1 MKWTIGL
8 ALIGALVST
17 SGWADGSGLRIEHS
31 FNGATIQVTA
41 NQNTNLNGAA
51 VIGSGNSANFNSSS
65 SGSCAGACVIGNKI
79 QLDHHKS
86 GGSSPP

>member
-17 SGWADGSGLRIEHS
+17 SSWADGSGLRIEHS
-31 FNGATIQVTA
+31 FNGATIQTTA
-41 NQNTNLNGAA
+41 NQNTNVNFAGTAF
-51 VIGSGNSANFNSSS
+51 SGNSANLNSSS

-79 QLDHHKS
+79 QLDHHQDGN
-86 GGSSPP
+86 GG